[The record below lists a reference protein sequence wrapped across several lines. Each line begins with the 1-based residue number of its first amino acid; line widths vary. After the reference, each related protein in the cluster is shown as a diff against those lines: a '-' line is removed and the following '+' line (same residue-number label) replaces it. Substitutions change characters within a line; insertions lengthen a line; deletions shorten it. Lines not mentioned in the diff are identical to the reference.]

1 MRFES
6 KLRESKLY
14 THNIHSR
21 INPPCSNAK
30 KAALKFA
37 KFLINHEVAVEPIFS
52 FSNSLNVALKNIDYF
67 TRIVSCEKNNTLF
80 QICHLFKQ
88 VTYKGTIYMTKYFL
102 VAREVHT
109 KLFKILSFL
118 NFGNN
123 VFVVCAEI
131 NLLSYDNHFCAYQ
144 VGNSTENVYVKI
156 IQEYKAE
163 VCITYVCT
171 YYKTKLC

>member
-1 MRFES
+1 
-6 KLRESKLY
+6 
-14 THNIHSR
+14 
-21 INPPCSNAK
+21 
-30 KAALKFA
+30 
-37 KFLINHEVAVEPIFS
+37 
-52 FSNSLNVALKNIDYF
+52 
-67 TRIVSCEKNNTLF
+67 
-80 QICHLFKQ
+80 
-88 VTYKGTIYMTKYFL
+88 MTKYFL

-163 VCITYVCT
+163 VCITYVCIISFLNFQ
-171 YYKTKLC
+171 YYTTIRINKLNDAIQ